1 MARADSGES
10 SMVVAG
16 AAIDNMMHDGRTTRR
31 AVLALAVPVIVDQIL
46 QTATQMADM
55 IMVGRLGA
63 EAVAAVGLSTQPF
76 NIAQGV
82 FMGIG
87 VGATALVAR
96 FIGAQD
102 RARADRTAT
111 QALFMSMII
120 AAVMA
125 AIGYIK
131 APALVKF
138 MGAAP
143 EVIPG
148 GVAYMRILMPGL
160 FMLVINMILSAA
172 LRGAGDTKYPMKVNA
187 ALNVANI
194 IGNYILIYGN
204 FGAPAMGVAG
214 AALATTLSR
223 VLGTFMLLWHVRS
236 GRGAIHIGRLRGFR
250 FDSDLIRRIL
260 NVGVAASAERVSLNL
275 GLVFYVRIV
284 AALGTLQYAAHAVAL
299 NAEAISYMPAFAFAV
314 SATTMVGQAL
324 GADRPDF
331 AERSTWE
338 CWRLSSWMLAVGGA
352 LLFLFPEALMKLY
365 VDDPEIIR
373 LGASVLKIMALVQV
387 PMGTA
392 FVMMGSLRG
401 AGDTRSV
408 LFTAMFSVWVVRLG
422 LAWLFVNV
430 FGWGLPGAWYAMGI
444 DWLIR
449 MGISTVTFRRGRW
462 RYMSV

>member
-1 MARADSGES
+1 MLAHADIDG
-10 SMVVAG
+10 MMRDRK
-16 AAIDNMMHDGRTTRR
+16 AARR
-31 AVLALAVPVIVDQIL
+31 AVLALAVPVVIDQIL

-63 EAVAAVGLSTQPF
+63 AAVAAVGLSNQPF

-82 FMGIG
+82 FMGMG

-96 FIGAQD
+96 FIGAHD

-111 QALFMSMII
+111 QALGISML
-120 AAVMA
+120 MA
-125 AIGYIK
+125 AIMAVVGYAK
-131 APALVKF
+131 APALVRF

-143 EVIPG
+143 EVLPDGI
-148 GVAYMRILMPGL
+148 AYMRILMPGL
-160 FMLVINMILSAA
+160 FMLVINMILSAS

-194 IGNYILIYGN
+194 VGNYILIYGN

-223 VLGTFMLLWHVRS
+223 VLGTLLLLWHARS
-236 GRGAIHIGRLRGFR
+236 GQGAIHIGRLRDFR
-250 FDSDLIRRIL
+250 FDFGLIKRIL
-260 NVGVAASAERVSLNL
+260 NVGVAASAERVSLSL
-275 GLVFYVRIV
+275 GLAFYVRIV

-299 NAEAISYMPAFAFAV
+299 NAESISYMPAFAFAV

-324 GADRPDF
+324 GAHRPDL
-331 AERSTWE
+331 AERAAWE
-338 CWRLSSWMLAVGGA
+338 CWRLSTWMLAAGGA
-352 LLFLFPEALMKLY
+352 LLFLFPRALIRLY
-365 VDDPEIIR
+365 VDDPQIIE
-373 LGASVLKIMALVQV
+373 LGASVLRIMALVQV

-408 LFTAMFSVWVVRLG
+408 LFTSLFSVWVVRLG

-430 FGWGLPGAWYAMGI
+430 LGLGLRGAWYAMGI
-444 DWLIR
+444 DWLVR
-449 MGISTVTFRRGRW
+449 MSIATVTFKRGRW